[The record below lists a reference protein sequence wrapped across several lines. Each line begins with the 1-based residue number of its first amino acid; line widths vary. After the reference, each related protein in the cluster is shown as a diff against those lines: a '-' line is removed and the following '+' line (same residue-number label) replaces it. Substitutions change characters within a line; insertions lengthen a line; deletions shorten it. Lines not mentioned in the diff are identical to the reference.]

1 MSIENNIGKRE
12 KYEVLRLDEVSVTSL
27 WYFKWENA
35 MVESIDVIEVWG
47 VFFYLEY

>member
-12 KYEVLRLDEVSVTSL
+12 KHEALRSDEVSVTSL

-35 MVESIDVIEVWG
+35 MAESTDVTEVWG
-47 VFFYLEY
+47 VPFYLEH